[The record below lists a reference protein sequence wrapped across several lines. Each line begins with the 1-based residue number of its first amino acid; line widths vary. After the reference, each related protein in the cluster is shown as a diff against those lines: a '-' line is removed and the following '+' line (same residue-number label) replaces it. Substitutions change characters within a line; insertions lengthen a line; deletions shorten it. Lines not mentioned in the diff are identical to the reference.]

1 MAVIGARPATGI
13 GIFGRRGRTRTR
25 PLPRGGVR
33 RVGAGRP
40 RVARAVNVP
49 GIALAI
55 VAAACLAFF
64 YLSQSTSVA
73 ATGYRI
79 DAVEQRIAQVRQE
92 QQQLLLAIGEAR
104 APARI
109 EARATKELALQ
120 PIPDAAVQFA
130 RTPAATTR

>member
-1 MAVIGARPATGI
+1 MRRAA
-13 GIFGRRGRTRTR
+13 GRR
-25 PLPRGGVR
+25 PRAR
-33 RVGAGRP
+33 RV
-40 RVARAVNVP
+40 VNVP
-49 GIALAI
+49 GIVVSI

-130 RTPAATTR
+130 RSATSPTR

>member
-1 MAVIGARPATGI
+1 M
-13 GIFGRRGRTRTR
+13 
-25 PLPRGGVR
+25 
-33 RVGAGRP
+33 GAGRR

-64 YLSQSTSVA
+64 YLSQSTTSPPPDIGS
-73 ATGYRI
+73 TR
-79 DAVEQRIAQVRQE
+79 VEQRIAQVRQE

>member
-13 GIFGRRGRTRTR
+13 GIFGRRSRTRGR
-25 PLPRGGVR
+25 PMPRGGVR
-33 RVGAGRP
+33 RIGAGRTRAP
-40 RVARAVNVP
+40 RVVNVP
-49 GIALAI
+49 GITLAI

-64 YLSQSTSVA
+64 YLSQSTGVA
-73 ATGYRI
+73 ATGYEI
-79 DAVEQRIAQVRQE
+79 DAVQAQIAHVRQE
-92 QQQLLLAIGEAR
+92 QQQLILAIGQAR

-130 RTPAATTR
+130 RTTASTR